1 MLLLSDECAI
11 NVLSL
16 CYQSMNYDHV
26 SCYQSAI
33 DLLLTHYQYA
43 NLCPMCYPYAITMLS
58 SRYQYA
64 ANVSQSPS
72 PDAPN
77 FDRCTIDALF
87 MCYQCAMSD
96 LTGCYQCAIELLL
109 KCYSYAMSALF
120 ILLIIYRYAIAIH

>member
-26 SCYQSAI
+26 SCFQSAI
-33 DLLLTHYQYA
+33 DLLLIHYQYA
-43 NLCPMCYPYAITMLS
+43 NVRLMCYRYAITMLS

-72 PDAPN
+72 SDAPN

-87 MCYQCAMSD
+87 LCYQRAMCD
-96 LTGCYQCAIELLL
+96 LT
-109 KCYSYAMSALF
+109 
-120 ILLIIYRYAIAIH
+120 